1 MKLLSIE
8 RRIINF
14 NIHLYEYVQFYDSY
28 FFTNRFIYWHNM
40 IKNNKAK
47 DILGGID
54 EDDEK
59 FYLLHSGVI
68 FR

>member
-1 MKLLSIE
+1 
-8 RRIINF
+8 
-14 NIHLYEYVQFYDSY
+14 
-28 FFTNRFIYWHNM
+28 M

-47 DILGGID
+47 DILDGID